1 MGKSKRKKGK
11 KAPDTWSKDSTEEQK
26 LISMAE
32 KISGKTAEGDTK
44 KKKEGVT
51 EAEMAVMDLKATIQ
65 EGLIP
70 SSSASSKLDALALQR
85 ILASVCLCLDKMTVA
100 EEKENLILFLASAAA
115 SPVIAASFEK
125 SLPTSATDNLL
136 WTGDYNTIL
145 AAGTL
150 GCLIL
155 SHEKRILPVALH
167 PVKALWVK
175 NNGGFYNCFTAKAV
189 SRKRVGETLDEAI
202 KLSATCF
209 DTSAM
214 EVIKKCISRN
224 IPTLEFRTESLAYTI
239 LVQVFR
245 MVIDKTQVW
254 VPASVKSWA
263 DEAADFAKT
272 VFNWALSLGFVM
284 VLISSLVKKKKEEGF
299 LIIFLNTFISIID
312 RLLIFLF
319 GTRGTYISF
328 AIIGFITLYV
338 LKVKGARYDARLIEL
353 SGELRMRAERM
364 IETLGSDGSPEAG
377 ALAKMLEGSVA
388 EVPEE
393 ISALEIEEEAPAKPA
408 KPKSDRKSA
417 RTLVA
422 SASAI
427 QRRKSYKR
435 PESPATFASFS

>member
-1 MGKSKRKKGK
+1 
-11 KAPDTWSKDSTEEQK
+11 
-26 LISMAE
+26 
-32 KISGKTAEGDTK
+32 
-44 KKKEGVT
+44 
-51 EAEMAVMDLKATIQ
+51 
-65 EGLIP
+65 
-70 SSSASSKLDALALQR
+70 
-85 ILASVCLCLDKMTVA
+85 MTVA

-224 IPTLEFRTESLAYTI
+224 IPTLEFRAESLAYTI

-263 DEAADFAKT
+263 DEAADFTKT

-284 VLISSLVKKKKEEGF
+284 ILISSLVKKKKEEGF
-299 LIIFLNTFISIID
+299 LITFLNTFISIID

-319 GTRGTYISF
+319 GTRGTYVSF
-328 AIIGFITLYV
+328 GIFGFTILYV

-377 ALAKMLEGSVA
+377 ALAKMLEGSVT

-393 ISALEIEEEAPAKPA
+393 ISALEVEVEAPAKPA